1 MTQERIKILAID
13 PGTREMGVAFL
24 EGKDLRYHAVITL
37 KDRSSPHRNL
47 EEGRAAVEHLLS
59 DLKPDI
65 LVVEKTFIGHNRNAA
80 LLNVLMEEIKS
91 LGKAHEISVF
101 SYAPSTVRK
110 HVCGNGRAT
119 KLEVAQ
125 VLVSHYPELKVY
137 LKPNRK
143 WKFKYHANMF
153 DALALGV
160 MVMQKTEPH
169 FE

>member
-1 MTQERIKILAID
+1 MSHDALKILAID

-24 EGKDLRYHAVITL
+24 EGKALRYHGVVTL

-47 EEGRAAVEHLLS
+47 EEGRAAVEHLLL

-91 LGKAHEISVF
+91 LGKAHDISVL

-125 VLVSHYPELKVY
+125 VMVSHYPELKVY
-137 LKPNRK
+137 LKPDRK

-153 DALALGV
+153 DALALGL
-160 MVMQKTEPH
+160 MVVHQTIPRL
-169 FE
+169 